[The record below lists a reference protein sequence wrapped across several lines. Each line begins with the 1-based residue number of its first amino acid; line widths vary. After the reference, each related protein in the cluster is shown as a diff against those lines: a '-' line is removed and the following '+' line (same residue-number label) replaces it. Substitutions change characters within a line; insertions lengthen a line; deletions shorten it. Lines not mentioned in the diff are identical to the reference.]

1 MVLTVVTAASGK
13 VLCWGSSGFN
23 QMGCLYEEE
32 DAAGTEEEAARS
44 QQQLVKRRLV
54 PAPMA
59 GLHSSIVVTCI
70 AAGMRHSALVT
81 QEGHL
86 LTLGHGKFGELGH
99 GDLATRST
107 PTLVAHLAE
116 SRLRVAQVAC
126 GQKHTVCLTDE
137 GSVFAWGDNS
147 HGQLG
152 IGADSA
158 QSPHQ
163 ATTRPTTSTVASPG
177 QGAAG
182 GVPPTSSSKPKPRMI
197 IRGTR
202 HRRGETCH
210 STPQP
215 VDVPANKVSKI
226 VCGWSFTLIV
236 ADDGSSLFGLGR
248 NNYGQLGL
256 GDTTDRPRPTRIPS
270 EAWNDAPIDK
280 IVCGCE
286 HTLLLAGGQLFSW
299 GWNEHGNLGVG
310 HEHDRHSPTP
320 ASSSS
325 SDVMIDVCCG
335 GCHSFALARS

>member
-1 MVLTVVTAASGK
+1 DGRLGLGAPCRDQPTPQRVVLPETVVQVAAGWSHSLALAASGK

-126 GQKHTVCLTDE
+126 GQKHTVCLT
-137 GSVFAWGDNS
+137 
-147 HGQLG
+147 
-152 IGADSA
+152 
-158 QSPHQ
+158 
-163 ATTRPTTSTVASPG
+163 
-177 QGAAG
+177 AG

-299 GWNEHGNLGVG
+299 GWNEHGNLGVAW
-310 HEHDRHSPTP
+310 D
-320 ASSSS
+320 
-325 SDVMIDVCCG
+325 
-335 GCHSFALARS
+335 